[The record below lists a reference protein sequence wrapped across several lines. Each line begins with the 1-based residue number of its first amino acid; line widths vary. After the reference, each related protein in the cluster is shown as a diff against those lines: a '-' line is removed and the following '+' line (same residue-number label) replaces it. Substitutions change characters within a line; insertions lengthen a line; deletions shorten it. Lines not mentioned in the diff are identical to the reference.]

1 MKTFRE
7 YVVEQV
13 YKSRNEGWATPY
25 DEDSAAED
33 LLSMF
38 VEQDEINFTDDELKY
53 LETSLKKFASSYVE
67 EAEEL
72 YDADVRLFESNYERK
87 AERMMNEYG
96 W

>member
-1 MKTFRE
+1 MRTFQE
-7 YVVEQV
+7 YVIEQV

-33 LLSMF
+33 LLSLF
-38 VEQDEINFTDDELKY
+38 IEQDEISFTEDELDY
-53 LETSLKKFASSYVE
+53 LQTNLKKFASSYVE

-72 YDADVRLFESNYERK
+72 YDADVRIFQSDYERK

>member
-13 YKSRNEGWATPY
+13 YKSHNEGWATPY

-33 LLSMF
+33 LLSLF
-38 VEQDEINFTDDELKY
+38 IEQDEISFTDDELDY
-53 LETSLKKFASSYVE
+53 LEMNLKKFASQYVE

-72 YDADVRLFESNYERK
+72 YDADVRLFQSDYERK
-87 AERMMNEYG
+87 AERMANEYG
-96 W
+96 C